1 MQEQLVKYV
10 KAVTKL
16 RVAPTNGGAPHKP
29 VLLLSVL
36 QLALQGG
43 IYKGRVE
50 ISPDLVSLFRSNWK
64 ALVTTKH
71 DCIMSLPFFHL
82 KTSGF
87 WRLVPKR
94 GQLDVN
100 ALSSF
105 TKSLVKLDDAIEYAQ
120 LDLELVALIENPDFN
135 HILQQ
140 AILQRYFPNAE
151 SKDFDVKKGQLEIF
165 KSLEDLILNEDSVK
179 YRSEMEKL
187 LEQDDSEEVY
197 LRSSMFKR
205 EVPKVYGYRC
215 AVSGMRIDATANIS
229 MVDACHIVPFAESHD
244 DTIGNG
250 IALSPTLHRAFDR
263 GLISFSNDYRVLVA
277 DSFQE
282 EPGHYGI
289 RQFNQKPLLLPV
301 NTQYIPK
308 RDNLAWHRDKYGFT
322 S

>member
-1 MQEQLVKYV
+1 VQDVLTKYV
-10 KAVTKL
+10 KAFTRL

-29 VLLLSVL
+29 ILLLSVL

-43 IYKGRVE
+43 VYRGIVE
-50 ISPDLVSLFRSNWK
+50 ISPELVALFRSNWK
-64 ALVTTKH
+64 ALVRTKH

-87 WRLVPKR
+87 WKLVAKQ

-100 ALSSF
+100 SLSSF
-105 TKSLVKLDDAIEYAQ
+105 TKSLVKLDAAIDYAQ
-120 LDLELVALIENPDFN
+120 LDTELAALIENPDSN
-135 HILQQ
+135 RILQQ
-140 AILQRYFPNAE
+140 AILQKYFPDAE
-151 SKDFDVKKGQLEIF
+151 LKDFDVQKGQLEIF
-165 KSLEDLILNEDSVK
+165 KSVEHLILNEDGVK
-179 YRSEMEKL
+179 YRSQMEQL

-197 LRSSMFKR
+197 LRGSMFKR

-229 MVDACHIVPFAESHD
+229 MVDACHIVPFSESHD

-289 RQFNQKPLLLPV
+289 RQFKEKSLLLPD
-301 NTQYIPK
+301 NSSYLPN
-308 RDNLAWHRDKYGFT
+308 RDNLAWHRVRFGFPV
-322 S
+322 